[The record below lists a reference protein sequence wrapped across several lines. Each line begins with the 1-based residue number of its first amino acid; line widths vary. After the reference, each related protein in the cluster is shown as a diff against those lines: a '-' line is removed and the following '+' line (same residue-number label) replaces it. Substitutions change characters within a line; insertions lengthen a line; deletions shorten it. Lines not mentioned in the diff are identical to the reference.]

1 MKLIFKGIVQGVGFR
16 PTIYRIAKQLGLNGY
31 VLNKG
36 SEVEV
41 IINKNKDEFIK
52 QVKEHLPSI
61 AKITEIIEEKDDR
74 NFDDFQILHS
84 EKGERESLIPPDVGI
99 CKDCLIELFDE
110 GDKRYLFPFTNCT
123 VCGARYSV
131 VKDVPYDRERTSM
144 DEFKLCESC
153 EKEYGSPLNR
163 RYHAQTISCPKCGPS
178 YRLYDKNKKDLG
190 DKQAIRR
197 FANQIDAGKIGVI
210 KSWGGMHLCCNLD
223 QISRFRKW
231 YGRPQKA
238 FAIMTRNLEAARKYG
253 EITEDEKKLL
263 LSKSRPIVLVNK
275 IEAEEASPGLNTIG
289 LFLPYTGL
297 HHLLF
302 SQLKSDALVMTSS
315 NVPGE
320 AMTTTDE
327 EAFSIDADIYLLHNR
342 PIPNRVDDSVVRV
355 WKGNTFF
362 IRKSRSYVPEPI
374 AVDYDKKILSVG
386 AGENITGAISHDKNV
401 FATQYIGNSKYY
413 STLEFLEESLR
424 HLMKLT
430 MKKPTIDAIVQDL
443 HPGYDSRKIAKKFA
457 DEFSAPLHEVQ
468 HHWAHAAS
476 LLVDNNLEESVVLTL
491 DGLGYGSDGT
501 FWGGEVLSSNFE
513 DFERVG
519 HLENIPL
526 LGGDQATRDPRR
538 LVFAIFKKFDK
549 ELFFTD
555 NEAEILSKLMNKS
568 PQSSSLGRV
577 LDALSCYL
585 NICTKRTY
593 DGEPAMK
600 LEKYLVIGEP
610 KYSFDAKMKGGVV
623 RTIDL
628 FGQLGEMID
637 KPLTEKEKADYVYSF
652 VKTITDNLTNI
663 AIENAEKKGIDN
675 IGLTGGVSYNI
686 PITEMVENQAKNA
699 DMKLTVHNRI
709 PNGDGGISIGQNA
722 IVGHKLSS

>member
-1 MKLIFKGIVQGVGFR
+1 MKLIFKGVVQGVGFR
-16 PTIYRIAKQLGLNGY
+16 PTIYRIAKDLGLNGY

-41 IINKNKDEFIK
+41 VIDKNKDEFIK

-61 AKITEIIEEKDDR
+61 AKITEMIEEKDDR
-74 NFDDFQILHS
+74 TFDDFQILHS

-110 GDKRYLFPFTNCT
+110 NDKRYLFPFTNCT

-153 EKEYGSPLNR
+153 EKEYSSPLNR

-178 YRLYDKNKKDLG
+178 YRLYDKNEKDLG
-190 DKQAIRR
+190 DKHSIKR

-223 QISRFRKW
+223 QISRFREW

-253 EITEDEKKLL
+253 DITDDEEKLL
-263 LSKSRPIVLVNK
+263 LSKNRPIVLVNK
-275 IEAEEASPGLNTIG
+275 IGAEEASPGLNTIG

-302 SQLKSDALVMTSS
+302 SYLNSDALVMTSS
-315 NVPGE
+315 NIPGE
-320 AMTTTDE
+320 AMITTDE

-342 PIPNRVDDSVVRV
+342 PIPNRVDDSVVRT

-362 IRKSRSYVPEPI
+362 IRKSRGYVPEPI
-374 AVDYDKKILSVG
+374 AVTYDKIILSVG

-401 FATQYIGNSKYY
+401 FTTQYIGNSKYY

-424 HLMKLT
+424 HFMKLT
-430 MKKPTIDAIVQDL
+430 MKKPALDAIVQDL
-443 HPGYDSRKIAKKFA
+443 HPGYDSRKVAKKFSE
-457 DEFSAPLHEVQ
+457 EFKTPLFDVQ

-476 LLVDNNLEESVVLTL
+476 LLVDNRLEESVVLTL

-501 FWGGEVLSSNFE
+501 FWGGEVLISNFQ

-519 HLENIPL
+519 HLEYIPM

-538 LVFAIFKKFDK
+538 LVFAIFKKFDEEK
-549 ELFFTD
+549 FFKG
-555 NEAEILSKLMNKS
+555 NEAEILSKMMNKS

-577 LDALSCYL
+577 LDAISCYL

-600 LEKYLVIGEP
+600 LEKYLAIGEP
-610 KYSFDAKMKGGVV
+610 KHSFDVEVKNGIIGTV
-623 RTIDL
+623 DL
-628 FGQLGEMID
+628 FKQLDQKID
-637 KPLTEKEKADYVYSF
+637 KPLTEKEKADYVHSM
-652 VKTITDNLTNI
+652 VKTIADSLSDI
-663 AIENAEKKGIDN
+663 AIEHAERKGIKT
-675 IGLTGGVSYNI
+675 IGITGGVSYNI
-686 PITEMVENQAKNA
+686 PITEMVEKQVNKSSL
-699 DMKLTVHNRI
+699 KLVVHNRV

-722 IVGHKLSS
+722 IIGYKLKS